1 MTNDK
6 SKKSMKLCELD
17 GFIVLIL
24 GNGSY
29 ARVTVKISNSSL
41 IKKILH
47 PKIKWFYR
55 GGRAEIDIMIQPD
68 RQGNTINFMIV

>member
-17 GFIVLIL
+17 GFI
-24 GNGSY
+24 
-29 ARVTVKISNSSL
+29 VTVKISNSSL